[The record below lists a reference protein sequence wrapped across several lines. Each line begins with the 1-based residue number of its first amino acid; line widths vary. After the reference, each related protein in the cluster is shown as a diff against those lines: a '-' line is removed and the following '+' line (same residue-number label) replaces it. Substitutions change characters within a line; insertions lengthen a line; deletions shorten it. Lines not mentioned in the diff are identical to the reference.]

1 MRSVRPVFTTR
12 TAASVR
18 GATPSSITTAQVD
31 AIRRKNVV
39 RSDAMPFDLR
49 DPSFYDDQALDR
61 ELGRVFDICHGCR
74 MCFNYCPSFP
84 ALFDAIDEH
93 EVRGEGETDA
103 LTHDEKWKVV
113 DLCYQCKLCYVKC
126 PYTPP
131 HEFNVDF
138 PRLMLRAKATRA
150 RREGVTRQD
159 RFLGNPDGAARRST
173 GLAAGLVNW
182 ANGRPALRKVVESSV
197 GIHRDRVLP
206 PFARQTFERWFR
218 RRSSA
223 SPAA

>member
-1 MRSVRPVFTTR
+1 MTSRNRARETSAVPCRVPMRSVPPAFTTR

-93 EVRGEGETDA
+93 EVRQEGETDA

-113 DLCYQCKLCYVKC
+113 
-126 PYTPP
+126 
-131 HEFNVDF
+131 
-138 PRLMLRAKATRA
+138 
-150 RREGVTRQD
+150 
-159 RFLGNPDGAARRST
+159 
-173 GLAAGLVNW
+173 
-182 ANGRPALRKVVESSV
+182 
-197 GIHRDRVLP
+197 
-206 PFARQTFERWFR
+206 
-218 RRSSA
+218 
-223 SPAA
+223 

>member
-1 MRSVRPVFTTR
+1 
-12 TAASVR
+12 
-18 GATPSSITTAQVD
+18 
-31 AIRRKNVV
+31 
-39 RSDAMPFDLR
+39 MPFDLR
-49 DPSFYDDQALDR
+49 NPGFFDEAAVDR

-84 ALFDAIDEH
+84 ALFDAVDGH
-93 EVRGEGETDA
+93 EERGEGEVQA
-103 LTHDEKWKVV
+103 LTKDEKWKVV

-159 RFLGNPDGAARRST
+159 KILGDPDRTARRATGAAAS
-173 GLAAGLVNW
+173 LANW
-182 ANGRPALRKVVESSV
+182 ANGRKPLRALLETTV

-206 PFARQTFERWFR
+206 PFATETFERWFAR
-218 RRSSA
+218 TRGSGAPSA
-223 SPAA
+223 GTR